1 MVKGVRW
8 VLQRRRM
15 PKLRTQFGCQCSGDG
30 WFDGGRSRCA
40 DEGDAAAGP
49 VVGDR
54 AGAPAVAPR
63 RSAGCRMADAAQG
76 ARWPVVTVA
85 RCGGVPVGRTA
96 MAGSHDGVL
105 VVGVVT
111 VCHGWWTVV
120 TVRCMCSGGR
130 AGCGGNGYGRGML
143 GVAAM
148 CHRHDPHGHSVAQ
161 QAAKDQR
168 EGEQNGEP
176 AAHG

>member
-1 MVKGVRW
+1 
-8 VLQRRRM
+8 
-15 PKLRTQFGCQCSGDG
+15 
-30 WFDGGRSRCA
+30 
-40 DEGDAAAGP
+40 
-49 VVGDR
+49 
-54 AGAPAVAPR
+54 
-63 RSAGCRMADAAQG
+63 
-76 ARWPVVTVA
+76 
-85 RCGGVPVGRTA
+85 

-176 AAHG
+176 TAHG